1 MNADSVYD
9 RRAWNAYNAAPPWQ
23 SNEERLCGEA
33 LAANANMSSDQIAS
47 IRPPI
52 PRVGLFPPKFGY
64 RQDAIGIRD
73 IVQIDNVF
81 PGARVDYSGST
92 SGYSGTSY
100 PSLNQF

>member
-1 MNADSVYD
+1 MNADTVYN
-9 RRAWNAYNAAPPWQ
+9 RRAWDQYTQGRPWQ

-33 LAANANMSSDQIAS
+33 LAANATMDSNQIAA

-64 RQDAIGIRD
+64 RQEAFGIRD
-73 IVQIDNVF
+73 VVQIDNVY
-81 PGARVDYSGST
+81 PGARIDYSGST